1 MAGKQLTL
9 SGFLISKNKSEDN
22 DSNEQQTLRDTCSTK
37 EAEDNRPVI
46 CNEEKDDEYE
56 SGDVAKSQ
64 AREGRKRER
73 SKDDQKDEIRV
84 KRKSYERK
92 RVREFQ

>member
-1 MAGKQLTL
+1 MAGKQLT
-9 SGFLISKNKSEDN
+9 SDFLISKSKSEDN

-37 EAEDNRPVI
+37 KAEDNRPVI
-46 CNEEKDDEYE
+46 CNEEKDGRCSKE
-56 SGDVAKSQ
+56 SDTGGK
-64 AREGRKRER
+64 EERER